1 MKKLFKKA
9 TIIPI
14 TSENFVGDVLVE
26 NDKIVEIGRSLSSD
40 GAEIIDLEGKYLLP
54 GFIDAH
60 SHIGIFEEGV
70 GGDYQDGNE
79 MIDPNTA
86 QVRVLDAFNPDDV
99 AIKRALFG
107 GVTTA
112 MVVPGSANPIGG
124 QGLIL
129 KFKSSIPDEMV
140 IRELAGLKMAL
151 GENPKRV
158 YSAKNKMPA
167 TRLGTAAVI
176 REYFYKVKDYM
187 SEKKK
192 AKDEGKEFTK
202 VDMKMEIGE
211 KVLKKEIPARIHAHR
226 KDDILTAV
234 RLSKEFDFDLVIE
247 HGTEGYKIAEFLK
260 ENNVPVVVGPLLG
273 FRTKLELKDKTY
285 EAIPI
290 LNKAGVT
297 TALMC
302 DHPVIHLEDTIIQAG
317 NALRYGATEENLLK
331 MLTINPAKILK
342 LEDKIG
348 SIEKGKDA
356 DLVVW
361 SGYPFEYKS
370 VVEQV
375 YIEGNKVY

>member
-1 MKKLFKKA
+1 MKKLFKNA
-9 TIIPI
+9 NIVPI
-14 TSENFVGDVLVE
+14 TSENFEGDVLIE
-26 NDKIVEIGRSLSSD
+26 NDKIIEIGKDLSSSD
-40 GAEIIDLEGKYLLP
+40 AEVIDLKGKYLLP

-129 KFKSSIPDEMV
+129 KFRSLLPDEMV
-140 IRELAGLKMAL
+140 IREPAGLKMAL

-158 YSAKNKMPA
+158 YSAKSKMPA

-176 REYFYKVKDYM
+176 RDYFYKVKDYM
-187 SEKKK
+187 AEKKNK
-192 AKDEGKEFTK
+192 IDEGKEFTK
-202 VDMKMEIGE
+202 TDIKMEIGE

-226 KDDILTAV
+226 KDDIITAV
-234 RLSKEFDFDLVIE
+234 RISKEFDFDLVIE
-247 HGTEGYKIAEFLK
+247 HGTEGYKIADFLK
-260 ENNVPVVVGPLLG
+260 ENNIPVVVGPLLG
-273 FRTKLELKDKTY
+273 FRTKLELKDKTF

-290 LNKAGVT
+290 INNAGVT
-297 TALMC
+297 AALMC

-370 VVEQV
+370 IVEQV
-375 YIEGNKVY
+375 YIEGKKVY